1 MFPVKRMPPVRRVYL
16 IRGPPELSPPLL
28 VAPQTGRTLARKPG
42 WQVLPKTGL
51 GRDGNLPRPRS
62 RDCLSLRRGGPP
74 RSGGPAP
81 FPPPASRTTAGEPRC
96 SEAPPLQPGGVPN
109 DVSGAPP
116 APPREAGSGAR
127 TANSCRSGARAH
139 PRRWS
144 RFSRG
149 QSSCSRRQPPPRR
162 SRGRHRTCRPWER
175 R

>member
-1 MFPVKRMPPVRRVYL
+1 MFPVRRMPPVRRVYL

-96 SEAPPLQPGGVPN
+96 SEAPQLQPGGVPI